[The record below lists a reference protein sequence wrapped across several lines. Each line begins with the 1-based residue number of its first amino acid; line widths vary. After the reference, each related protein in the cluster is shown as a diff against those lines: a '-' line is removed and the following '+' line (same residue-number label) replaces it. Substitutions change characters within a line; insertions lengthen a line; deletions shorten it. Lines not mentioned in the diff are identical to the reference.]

1 MKKTYNNKY
10 NLYHI
15 NTDGDGFILHRIGS
29 DSYSHI
35 HHAVVPSA
43 DIDNWEEIAIADI
56 PSYTQADYKAKVIE
70 LIRQRY
76 SIDDE
81 TAILRQRDTKPEEFD
96 AYNTYAEEC
105 KAEARLILKSKSEV
119 IEV

>member
-1 MKKTYNNKY
+1 MKKTYNDKY
-10 NLYHI
+10 NSYHLD
-15 NTDGDGFILHRIGS
+15 TDGDEFILHRIGS

-56 PSYTQADYKAKVIE
+56 PSYTQADYKAKVVE

-81 TAILRQRDTKPEEFD
+81 TAILRQRDTKPEEFA

-105 KAEARLILKSKSEV
+105 KAEARLIVKNND
-119 IEV
+119 IR

>member
-1 MKKTYNNKY
+1 MKKTYNDKY
-10 NLYHI
+10 NSYHLD
-15 NTDGDGFILHRIGS
+15 TDGDEFILHRIGS

-35 HHAVVPSA
+35 HRAYVPSA
-43 DIDNWEEIAIADI
+43 DNDNWEEIAIADI
-56 PSYTQADYKAKVIE
+56 PSYTQADYKAKVVE

-81 TAILRQRDTKPEEFD
+81 TAILRQRDTKPEEFA

-105 KAEARLILKSKSEV
+105 KAEARLIVKNND
-119 IEV
+119 IR

>member
-1 MKKTYNNKY
+1 MKKTYNDKY
-10 NLYHI
+10 NSYHI
-15 NTDGDGFILHRIGS
+15 DTDGDEFILHHIGS
-29 DSYSHI
+29 DNYSHI
-35 HHAVVPSA
+35 RHAVVPSA

-70 LIRQRY
+70 LIHQRY

-81 TAILRQRDTKPEEFD
+81 TAILRQRDTKPEEFA

-105 KAEARLILKSKSEV
+105 KTKARLIVKNND
-119 IEV
+119 IR

>member
-1 MKKTYNNKY
+1 MKKTYNDKY
-10 NLYHI
+10 NSYHLD
-15 NTDGDGFILHRIGS
+15 TDSDEFILHRIGS

-56 PSYTQADYKAKVIE
+56 PSYTQADYKAKVVE

-76 SIDDE
+76 SIDE
-81 TAILRQRDTKPEEFD
+81 EIAILRQRDAKPEEFA

-105 KAEARLILKSKSEV
+105 KAEARLIVKNND
-119 IEV
+119 IR

>member
-1 MKKTYNNKY
+1 MKKTYNDKY
-10 NLYHI
+10 NLYRI
-15 NTDGDGFILHRIGS
+15 DTDGDGFILHRIGS

-81 TAILRQRDTKPEEFD
+81 TAILRQRDTKPEEFA

-105 KAEARLILKSKSEV
+105 KAEARLILKSKCEV

>member
-1 MKKTYNNKY
+1 MKKTYNDKY
-10 NLYHI
+10 NSYHLD
-15 NTDGDGFILHRIGS
+15 TDGDEFILHRIGS
-29 DSYSHI
+29 DNYSHI

-56 PSYTQADYKAKVIE
+56 PSYTQADYKAKVVE

-76 SIDDE
+76 SIDE
-81 TAILRQRDTKPEEFD
+81 EIAILRQRDAKPEEFA

-105 KAEARLILKSKSEV
+105 KAEARLIVKNND
-119 IEV
+119 IR

>member
-1 MKKTYNNKY
+1 MKKTYNDKY
-10 NLYHI
+10 KYYHI
-15 NTDGDGFILHRIGS
+15 DTDSDEFVIHRIGS

-35 HHAVVPSA
+35 RHAVVPSA

-56 PSYTQADYKAKVIE
+56 PSYTQADYKAKVVE

-76 SIDDE
+76 SIDE
-81 TAILRQRDTKPEEFD
+81 EIAILRQRDTKPEEFA

-105 KAEARLILKSKSEV
+105 KAEARLIVKNND
-119 IEV
+119 IR

>member
-1 MKKTYNNKY
+1 MKKTYNDKY
-10 NLYHI
+10 NSYHLD
-15 NTDGDGFILHRIGS
+15 TDGDEFILHRIGS

-35 HHAVVPSA
+35 RHADVPSA

-56 PSYTQADYKAKVIE
+56 PNYTQADYKAKVVE

-105 KAEARLILKSKSEV
+105 KAKARLIVKNND
-119 IEV
+119 IR

>member
-1 MKKTYNNKY
+1 MKKTYNDKY
-10 NLYHI
+10 NSYHLD
-15 NTDGDGFILHRIGS
+15 TDGDGFILHRIGS

-56 PSYTQADYKAKVIE
+56 PSYTQADYKAKVVE

-81 TAILRQRDTKPEEFD
+81 TAILRQRDTKPEEFA

-105 KAEARLILKSKSEV
+105 KAKARLIVKNND
-119 IEV
+119 IR

>member
-1 MKKTYNNKY
+1 MKKTYNDKY
-10 NLYHI
+10 NSYHLD
-15 NTDGDGFILHRIGS
+15 TDGDEFILHRIGS

-35 HHAVVPSA
+35 RHAVVPSA

-56 PSYTQADYKAKVIE
+56 TSYTQADYKAKVVE

-105 KAEARLILKSKSEV
+105 KAEARLIVKNNN
-119 IEV
+119 IR

>member
-1 MKKTYNNKY
+1 MKKTYNDKY
-10 NLYHI
+10 NSYHLD
-15 NTDGDGFILHRIGS
+15 TDGDEFILHRIGS

-43 DIDNWEEIAIADI
+43 DIDNWEEIAIADT
-56 PSYTQADYKAKVIE
+56 PSYTQAKYKAKVVE

-81 TAILRQRDTKPEEFD
+81 AAILRQRDTKPEEFA

-105 KAEARLILKSKSEV
+105 KAEARLIVKNND
-119 IEV
+119 IR

>member
-1 MKKTYNNKY
+1 MKKTYNDKY
-10 NLYHI
+10 NSYHLD
-15 NTDGDGFILHRIGS
+15 TDGDEFILHRIGS

-35 HHAVVPSA
+35 RHADVPSA

-56 PSYTQADYKAKVIE
+56 PSYTQDDYKAKVVE

-76 SIDDE
+76 SIDE
-81 TAILRQRDTKPEEFD
+81 EIAILRQRDTKPEEFA

-105 KAEARLILKSKSEV
+105 KAEARLIVKNNN
-119 IEV
+119 IR

>member
-1 MKKTYNNKY
+1 MKKTYNDKY
-10 NLYHI
+10 KYYHI
-15 NTDGDGFILHRIGS
+15 DTDSDEFILHRITS

-35 HHAVVPSA
+35 RHAVVPSA

-56 PSYTQADYKAKVIE
+56 PSYTQAEYKDKVID

-81 TAILRQRDTKPEEFD
+81 TAILRQRDTKPEEFA

-105 KAEARLILKSKSEV
+105 KAEARLIVKNND
-119 IEV
+119 IR